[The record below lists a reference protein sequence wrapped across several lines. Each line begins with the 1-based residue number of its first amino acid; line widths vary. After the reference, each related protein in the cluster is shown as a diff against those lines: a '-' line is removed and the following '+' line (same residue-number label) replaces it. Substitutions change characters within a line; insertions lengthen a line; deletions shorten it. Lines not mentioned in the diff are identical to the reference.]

1 MSMSVGGRK
10 SGAIA
15 EINVTPMADV
25 MIVLLIIFMVMTPII
40 THAPVPLPKAAT
52 AEERKSEGVKVV
64 VLGTGEIMVGEQRL
78 ADPASLRESLREQLA
93 AVGQGEAEVVVQ
105 ADRDLSYAEVS
116 RVLEACRQAGA
127 ESVGLAADREIGG

>member
-1 MSMSVGGRK
+1 MAMSVGARK

-40 THAPVPLPKAAT
+40 TSARVPLPKAANT
-52 AEERKSEGVKVV
+52 EERRSEGVKIV
-64 VLGTGEIMVGEQRL
+64 VLGTGEISVGEQRL
-78 ADPASLRESLREQLA
+78 ADPASLRESVREQLA
-93 AVGQGEAEVVVQ
+93 ATGRGEAEVIVQ

-127 ESVGLAADREIGG
+127 ESVGLAADRKIGG